1 MSKKENLLKFWESME
16 GKKLKPSFDIGDLPL
31 LPRNEILSQPT
42 KNRARRERKRHSS
55 PKYQDSTQETSNLL
69 NLTPPAAE
77 YDPRSNNTM
86 NVDASL
92 VTGSETGSLEDIKK
106 KLTSEFMEKLSNRPK
121 SGTFPKPTVHP
132 RRSSLQFSSNY
143 NSVKDDTKSCRK
155 SVGDVFGERLTSSN
169 KISKPQKTFEKQNET
184 FIGKKGSVQELSSR
198 FKKFSEITDSF
209 NKTPSLKY
217 TMSPEHPSLI
227 RSATWVEEF
236 KAKPGTSFSHCQ
248 QENKADDVNQ
258 TILQLKREFE
268 AKFAKLESE
277 LLIERKQRE
286 KLEKELEQVKCLFR
300 YR

>member
-16 GKKLKPSFDIGDLPL
+16 GKKLKPSVDIGDLPL

-55 PKYQDSTQETSNLL
+55 PKNQDSTQE
-69 NLTPPAAE
+69 TPPAAE
-77 YDPRSNNTM
+77 YDTRSNDKM
-86 NVDASL
+86 NVDASM

-143 NSVKDDTKSCRK
+143 ISVKDDTKSCRK

-198 FKKFSEITDSF
+198 FKTFSEITDSF

-286 KLEKELEQVKCLFR
+286 KLEQELDQVKCLFR